1 MPNEFVARNGFIS
14 NSGSVVTGS
23 LTVTGGITGSILSA
37 SYSITSSYSFNTAT
51 ASFVISA
58 ITASRALSASTADYA
73 LTASAWSKPSYAP
86 TQTVGYISPQLAFGE
101 ITGSVGS
108 RPGINNI
115 LATPFLVH
123 KDCTLD
129 GLYITFCSSG
139 SGIATTASLG
149 IYSDNGNTLPQ
160 TLIRAVGTAMTN
172 SSSLFQHAL
181 IAPSNLLPPVQ
192 LKAKTMYW
200 VAIVGD
206 DGLVLPIINGT
217 IPNLLY
223 NPILGVSVT
232 ASAIVSSFFPV
243 YKNITSYGFV
253 SASAG
258 NPAVGLPATLPQTA
272 ASYVVNSYTTQSNFI
287 LPLISVTYG

>member
-14 NSGSVVTGS
+14 LSGSVVTGS
-23 LTVTGGITGSILSA
+23 LTVTGGLTGSILSA
-37 SYSITSSYSFNTAT
+37 SYSITASYSQNTAT
-51 ASFVISA
+51 ASFVVSAISASYSLTA
-58 ITASRALSASTADYA
+58 ITASYTP
-73 LTASAWSKPSYAP
+73 TASAWQKPSYAP
-86 TQTVGYISPQLAFGE
+86 TQTIGYITPQLAFGE
-101 ITGSVGS
+101 ITGSIGS

-129 GLYITFCSSG
+129 GLFVSFCSSG

-160 TLIRAVGTAMTN
+160 TLLKAVGIAFTD
-172 SSSLFQHAL
+172 SSSLFQHRYVSASV
-181 IAPSNLLPPVQ
+181 APSLQ

-206 DGLVLPIINGT
+206 NGLVLPIISGSFT
-217 IPNLLY
+217 NLLY
-223 NPILGVSVT
+223 NPILGIEIT
-232 ASAIVSSFFPV
+232 ASAAVGGAIPA

-258 NPAVGLPATLPQTA
+258 NPAIGLPNTLPQTA
-272 ASYVVNSYTTQSNFI
+272 SLYTVNSYTTQSNFI
-287 LPLISVTYG
+287 LPLIGVTYG

>member
-14 NSGSVVTGS
+14 NSGSVITGS
-23 LTVTGGITGSILSA
+23 LTVTGGLTGSVLSA
-37 SYSITSSYSFNTAT
+37 SYSITASYSLNTAT
-51 ASFVISA
+51 ASYVISA

-73 LTASAWSKPSYAP
+73 LTASAWQKPSYAP
-86 TQTVGYISPQLAFGE
+86 TQTVGYITPQLAFGE

-115 LATPFLVH
+115 LTTPFLVH
-123 KDCTLD
+123 KDCTLE
-129 GLYITFCSSG
+129 GLYVTLCSSG
-139 SGIATTASLG
+139 SGIATTASVG
-149 IYSDNGNTLPQ
+149 IYSDNGSTLPQ
-160 TLIRAVGTAMTN
+160 TLLRGGMLARTD
-172 SSSLFQHAL
+172 SSSLFQHQLVVPGTAL
-181 IAPSNLLPPVQ
+181 Q
-192 LKAKTMYW
+192 LKAKTIYW

-206 DGLVLPIINGT
+206 NGLVLPIINGT

-223 NPILGVSVT
+223 SPILGVSVT
-232 ASAIVSSFFPV
+232 ASAAVSSFFPL

-258 NPAVGLPATLPQTA
+258 NPAIGLPTTLPQTA
-272 ASYVVNSYTTQSNFI
+272 SQYVVNSYTTESNFI